1 MSISIK
7 NVDFQVGGKQILS
20 DINIETM
27 GSNFT
32 VLIGPN
38 GAGKSTLLNVLTGSL
53 KGYKG
58 LIELNNKSLSD
69 YSAIEL
75 SNMRAVMTQ
84 TYDIAFDFSVYDIVR
99 MGTFPYESTLENN
112 EIAQIMNEVMDF
124 VGITSFSDRNFL
136 SLSGGEKQRVQL
148 ARVLTQL
155 WYCENDFGCDS
166 DRKNTATDK
175 RYLILDEP
183 LSSLDIFHQYNIM
196 SLCDSLKN
204 RNISVL
210 AVVHDLAIAA
220 SFAEQVVLMSEG
232 RVLAT
237 GTSQEVLTAENM
249 HLVYKIDAEI
259 SQISASSF
267 PSLTVNKNQAMI

>member
-1 MSISIK
+1 M
-7 NVDFQVGGKQILS
+7 
-20 DINIETM
+20 
-27 GSNFT
+27 
-32 VLIGPN
+32 IGPN